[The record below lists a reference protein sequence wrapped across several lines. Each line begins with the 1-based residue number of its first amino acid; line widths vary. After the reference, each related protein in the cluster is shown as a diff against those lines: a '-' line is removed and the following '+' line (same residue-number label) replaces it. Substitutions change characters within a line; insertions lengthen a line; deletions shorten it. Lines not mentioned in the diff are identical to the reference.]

1 MDKVTLCSNKGFFVV
16 ANTVTTRTNN
26 KENNL
31 VPRILTERKR
41 NAK

>member
-1 MDKVTLCSNKGFFVV
+1 MDKVTLCSNKCFFFF